1 MGRAIREGM
10 RMAAHTLCALA
21 FLGAFLLVQATAET
35 AGEKLAEDEAVE
47 AWALK
52 RTNTAMGKTRG
63 PGGAINC
70 RCAGKSDQNGN
81 GAACEMYGFRTTWC
95 YVESV
100 CDDQAAAPA
109 SEMPG
114 MKKLWACHTY
124 AANPSKDVQLQST
137 KVTLADNKVRST
149 KAGLMTALKANAQD
163 ELTVSKQN
171 DVEKFAHMQVKKQQ
185 SLINKYGA
193 MAAKTSIFPQGGEFS
208 KAAEQVKTKMEAA
221 QEALRAAKAVIRFA
235 KYKKM
240 MAKNKADKSFIE
252 IQKLKSD
259 LKMSD
264 SDLKKAQADAA
275 LKKAGQNGDDKFT
288 WQAQQDYWQ
297 KQEAKKKYDEAEIVV
312 MSATAALK
320 DAVAKFGENAQ
331 QSLEA
336 KTKLDEAKAARAQVR
351 KAYHTSDVVNKGTM
365 AGGIRTVE
373 TADGKLKITVPAD
386 KVKKMK
392 KNPLNK
398 MADAAAKAAG
408 KQKTGKGLAAIN
420 KIKKEAKKEIK
431 AAQQQAKQKKKE
443 AKKAAKAVAKA
454 KAAVKK
460 VKAKEKKEA
469 AKVKAAKAKAKAK
482 VKKSSKESQG
492 CQEESR

>member
-1 MGRAIREGM
+1 
-10 RMAAHTLCALA
+10 
-21 FLGAFLLVQATAET
+21 
-35 AGEKLAEDEAVE
+35 
-47 AWALK
+47 
-52 RTNTAMGKTRG
+52 
-63 PGGAINC
+63 
-70 RCAGKSDQNGN
+70 
-81 GAACEMYGFRTTWC
+81 MYGFRTTWC

-137 KVTLADNKVRST
+137 KVTLADNKVKST

-297 KQEAKKKYDEAEIVV
+297 KQEAKKKYGDAKARELEK
-312 MSATAALK
+312 ALK
-320 DAVAKFGENAQ
+320 TPTGG
-331 QSLEA
+331 SLNLPLM
-336 KTKLDEAKAARAQVR
+336 K
-351 KAYHTSDVVNKGTM
+351 
-365 AGGIRTVE
+365 RT
-373 TADGKLKITVPAD
+373 L
-386 KVKKMK
+386 
-392 KNPLNK
+392 
-398 MADAAAKAAG
+398 
-408 KQKTGKGLAAIN
+408 
-420 KIKKEAKKEIK
+420 
-431 AAQQQAKQKKKE
+431 
-443 AKKAAKAVAKA
+443 
-454 KAAVKK
+454 
-460 VKAKEKKEA
+460 
-469 AKVKAAKAKAKAK
+469 
-482 VKKSSKESQG
+482 
-492 CQEESR
+492 

>member
-1 MGRAIREGM
+1 MG
-10 RMAAHTLCALA
+10 
-21 FLGAFLLVQATAET
+21 
-35 AGEKLAEDEAVE
+35 
-47 AWALK
+47 
-52 RTNTAMGKTRG
+52 
-63 PGGAINC
+63 
-70 RCAGKSDQNGN
+70 
-81 GAACEMYGFRTTWC
+81 
-95 YVESV
+95 
-100 CDDQAAAPA
+100 
-109 SEMPG
+109 
-114 MKKLWACHTY
+114 
-124 AANPSKDVQLQST
+124 
-137 KVTLADNKVRST
+137 
-149 KAGLMTALKANAQD
+149 
-163 ELTVSKQN
+163 
-171 DVEKFAHMQVKKQQ
+171 
-185 SLINKYGA
+185 
-193 MAAKTSIFPQGGEFS
+193 
-208 KAAEQVKTKMEAA
+208 
-221 QEALRAAKAVIRFA
+221 
-235 KYKKM
+235 
-240 MAKNKADKSFIE
+240 
-252 IQKLKSD
+252 
-259 LKMSD
+259 
-264 SDLKKAQADAA
+264 
-275 LKKAGQNGDDKFT
+275 
-288 WQAQQDYWQ
+288 AQQDYWQ
-297 KQEAKKKYDEAEIVV
+297 KQEAKKKNGEAEIVV

-336 KTKLDEAKAARAQVR
+336 KTKLDEAKAARAQVK

-373 TADGKLKITVPAD
+373 TADGKLKITVPSD